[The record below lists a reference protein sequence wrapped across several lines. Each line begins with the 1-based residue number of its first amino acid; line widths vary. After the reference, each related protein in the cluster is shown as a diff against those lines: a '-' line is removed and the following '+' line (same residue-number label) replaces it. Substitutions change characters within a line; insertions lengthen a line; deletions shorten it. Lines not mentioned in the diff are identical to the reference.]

1 MSMNFGKLNFST
13 SFKPTAAFPLNAN
26 CYFES
31 LEQAI
36 AAAATAEEV
45 GSSNTVYHYGQEIAV
60 VENNKAT
67 IYVIQPDKTLKE
79 VGATPAGDGTSV
91 EVVDGKIRIIGFA
104 GAESGSQPR
113 KKADGTIE
121 WVKPDTST
129 VEGLQTLVSGLESD
143 VETLQTSKANAAD
156 VYTKN
161 EVDTKLSAVYRYS
174 GSVNS
179 YADLPTDLTNTDSDI
194 GKTYNVKTANKAH
207 GIKAGDNVA
216 WTGTEWDVLAGEVDL
231 STYSTTEQITAE
243 LDKKVDKV
251 DGSRLITA
259 EEAAKIATAEANVI
273 ESVDTAQFALDG
285 DKKLTLL
292 DVAMSKVTGLTDA
305 LADKVDK
312 VEGSRL
318 ITEAEATKLGA
329 IESGAQAN
337 ILEVVKLN
345 GEALA
350 ISEKGV
356 DIPVAGESL
365 GVVKS
370 SAAEN
375 KVSVGTDGEM
385 SVNNVNVNKL
395 VQTDGETLI
404 LNGGTSE
411 N

>member
-1 MSMNFGKLNFST
+1 MSMDFGKLNFST

-31 LEQAI
+31 LELAI

-60 VENNKAT
+60 VEGGKAT

-79 VGATPAGDGTSV
+79 VGATPAGDGTSI

-143 VETLQTSKANAAD
+143 VETLQTSKANVAD
-156 VYTKN
+156 VYTKT
-161 EVDTKLSAVYRYS
+161 EIDGKISGVYHYK
-174 GSVNS
+174 GSVAKYS
-179 YADLPTDLTNTDSDI
+179 ELPENPALGDV
-194 GKTYNVKTANKAH
+194 YNVEAADKAH

-216 WTGTEWDVLAGEVDL
+216 WNGEAWDNLGGTVDL
-231 STYSTTEQITAE
+231 SAYATTED
-243 LDKKVDKV
+243 LKGKVDKV
-251 DGSRLITA
+251 DGSRLMTNA
-259 EEAAKIATAEANVI
+259 EGTKLEGIAEGAQVNVI
-273 ESVDTAQFALDG
+273 DSVDTEQFSIDG
-285 DKKLTLL
+285 DKKLALL
-292 DVAMSKVTGLTDA
+292 DVAMSKVTGLADA
-305 LADKVDK
+305 LAGKVDK

-345 GEALA
+345 GTALE
-350 ISEKGV
+350 ISDKAV

-395 VQTDGETLI
+395 VQTEGETLI